1 MLLRHGFHYPKAAW
15 YGAHER
21 TLAQVTF
28 PHPAQDIAYAE
39 YRAAV
44 HKADDRVI
52 HITAALREQVAT
64 WRFAPVVNALT
75 ALKGMEFIAAATL
88 VAELGDFSRLER
100 PSELMGYLGLVP
112 SEYTSGDS
120 RTHGAIAETG
130 NTHVVRILIESAWN
144 YRYPAKMRHVLD
156 VRNQGQ
162 PKVVRE
168 IAWKSQLRPCSRYRR
183 QSARGMHHNKVCTAI
198 ARELAGCV

>member
-44 HKADDRVI
+44 HEADDRVI

-64 WRFAPVVNALT
+64 WRFAPAVNALT
-75 ALKGMEFIAAATL
+75 ALKGIEFIAAATL
-88 VAELGDFSRLER
+88 VTELGDFSRLER
-100 PSELMGYLGLVP
+100 PSELMGYLGPVP

-120 RTHGAIAETG
+120 RTHGCHRRDRQHPRCTDPHRVSVELSLS
-130 NTHVVRILIESAWN
+130 RQDE
-144 YRYPAKMRHVLD
+144 P
-156 VRNQGQ
+156 
-162 PKVVRE
+162 
-168 IAWKSQLRPCSRYRR
+168 RPRR
-183 QSARGMHHNKVCTAI
+183 A
-198 ARELAGCV
+198 